1 MKRGARRFTQVLAVV
16 VAAVAVTRVGVA
28 LGIARTGTPVVFVPF
43 PVGTAHAAPARQ
55 RSDSSQ
61 VRALLQAARGTNP
74 LVCELAARTVDGRF
88 GWSSGGGDFMP
99 GGSADSLGRDVVSW
113 VHEREIDP
121 ATVPLLRVA
130 IADQDWCVRRLA
142 APILGHV
149 RDASA
154 MQVMLASLDAADAGT
169 REMAALALGIADD
182 AHATAALVARLR
194 DDSPR
199 VRATAAWA
207 LGEIESK
214 TAVRPLIDALRD
226 ADALV
231 RESAARALGEVED
244 TAGIAPLTDVLKSDR
259 APAVRRAAA
268 KALGEIAG

>member
-1 MKRGARRFTQVLAVV
+1 MRRVMGRLVQVLLVL
-16 VAAVAVTRVGVA
+16 VAATLVVRVGVA
-28 LGIARTGTPVVFVPF
+28 LGVARTSKPVVFVPF
-43 PVGTAHAAPARQ
+43 PAATAQAGLTRQ
-55 RSDSSQ
+55 VSDSAQ
-61 VRALLQAARGTNP
+61 VRALLQAARGANT

-88 GWSSGGGDFMP
+88 GWSSEDGMFSP

-113 VHEREIDP
+113 VHDRQIDP
-121 ATVPLLRVA
+121 VNVPILRAA

-154 MQVMLASLDAADAGT
+154 MQAMLAALSAPEPGT
-169 REMAALALGIADD
+169 REMAALALGFADD
-182 AHATAALVARLR
+182 ARAVTPLVARLN
-194 DDSPR
+194 DESAR

-214 TAVRPLIDALRD
+214 EAVRPLIGALRD
-226 ADALV
+226 SDALV
-231 RESAARALGEVED
+231 RESAAQALGEVED
-244 TAGIAPLTDVLKSDR
+244 TAGIAPLTEVLKSDR

-268 KALGEIAG
+268 RALGEIAG

>member
-1 MKRGARRFTQVLAVV
+1 MRRVIGRLIQVLLVV
-16 VAAVAVTRVGVA
+16 VAATLVVRVGVA
-28 LGIARTGTPVVFVPF
+28 LGVARASKPVVFVPL
-43 PVGTAHAAPARQ
+43 PVGVAQAAQTRQ
-55 RSDSSQ
+55 VSDSAQ
-61 VRALLQAARGTNP
+61 VRALLQAARGANT

-88 GWSSGGGDFMP
+88 GWSSDDGMFSP

-113 VHEREIDP
+113 VHERQIDP
-121 ATVPLLRVA
+121 ATVPLLRAA
-130 IADQDWCVRRLA
+130 IADPDWCVRRLA

-154 MQVMLASLDAADAGT
+154 MQAMLGALTASEAGT
-169 REMAALALGIADD
+169 REMAALALGFAED
-182 AHATAALVARLR
+182 ARAVTPLVARLS

-207 LGEIESK
+207 LGEIESRE
-214 TAVRPLIDALRD
+214 AVRPLIGALRD
-226 ADALV
+226 SDALV
-231 RESAARALGEVED
+231 RESAAHALGEVED

-259 APAVRRAAA
+259 DPSVRRAAA

>member
-1 MKRGARRFTQVLAVV
+1 MRRVIGRLAKAFLV
-16 VAAVAVTRVGVA
+16 VAAATLVVRVGVA
-28 LGIARTGTPVVFVPF
+28 LGVARTSKPVVFVPF
-43 PVGTAHAAPARQ
+43 PAGVAQATQSRQ
-55 RSDSSQ
+55 LADSAQ
-61 VRALLQAARGTNP
+61 VRALLQAARGANT

-88 GWSSGGGDFMP
+88 GWSSDDGMFSP

-113 VHEREIDP
+113 VHERQLDP
-121 ATVPLLRVA
+121 STVPILRSA

-149 RDASA
+149 RDPSA
-154 MQVMLASLDAADAGT
+154 MQAMLAALGASDAGT
-169 REMAALALGIADD
+169 REMAALALGFADD
-182 AHATAALVARLR
+182 ARAVAPLVARLG
-194 DDSPR
+194 DESAR

-214 TAVRPLIDALRD
+214 DAVRPLIGALRD

-231 RESAARALGEVED
+231 RESAAHALGEVED
-244 TAGIAPLTDVLKSDR
+244 TAGIAPLTEVLKSDR
-259 APAVRRAAA
+259 VPSVRRAAA

>member
-1 MKRGARRFTQVLAVV
+1 MRRTIKRLMQVFVVV
-16 VAAVAVTRVGVA
+16 VAATAVVRVGAA
-28 LGIARTGTPVVFVPF
+28 LGIVRTSEPVVFVPF
-43 PVGTAHAAPARQ
+43 PVGTLQAAQRQ
-55 RSDSSQ
+55 QVSDSAQ
-61 VRALLQAARGTNP
+61 VRALLQAARGTNS

-88 GWSSGGGDFMP
+88 GWSSGDGDFTP
-99 GGSADSLGRDVVSW
+99 GSSADSLGRDVVSW
-113 VHEREIDP
+113 VHERQIDP
-121 ATVPLLRVA
+121 ATVPLLRAA

-149 RDASA
+149 RDPSA
-154 MQVMLASLDAADAGT
+154 MQVMLEALAASDAGT
-169 REMAALALGIADD
+169 REMAALALGFADD
-182 AHATAALVARLR
+182 ARAVTPLVRRLG

-214 TAVRPLIDALRD
+214 EAVRPLIGALRD
-226 ADALV
+226 SDALV
-231 RESAARALGEVED
+231 RESAAQALGEVED